1 MYMLL
6 LAVIYLAFISLGL
19 PDSLLGSGWPV
30 MSGDI
35 GAPLSFAGIVT
46 MIISGGTIVS
56 SLFSYKLTIKLGT
69 GLLTALSVLL
79 TAAALFGFSVSG
91 SFAELCLWA
100 IPYGLG
106 AGAIDAALNNYVAVN
121 YSSRHMS
128 WLHSFWGVGTI
139 MSPYIMSYALT
150 TAAGW
155 SGGYRAVSLIQ
166 LAIAVIMFLS
176 LPMWKRTSETAEKTE
191 SRNKTLKD
199 VLKIK
204 GVIFVLAAFFAYC
217 AAESTVMLWSSSYL
231 VEARGVGTELAAAFA
246 SLFFIGITAG
256 RFLTGIIANRFGDF
270 KLIMTGASIMT
281 AGIILITLPFEITSL
296 IGFVVI
302 GLGCAP
308 VYPSI
313 IHSTP
318 FNFGAEN
325 SQAIIGI
332 QMASAYVGS
341 TFMPP
346 LFGLIAEHI
355 EIRLMPLFLIFFTAL
370 LVIMIGRLK
379 KCVKR

>member
-1 MYMLL
+1 
-6 LAVIYLAFISLGL
+6 
-19 PDSLLGSGWPV
+19 
-30 MSGDI
+30 
-35 GAPLSFAGIVT
+35 
-46 MIISGGTIVS
+46 
-56 SLFSYKLTIKLGT
+56 
-69 GLLTALSVLL
+69 
-79 TAAALFGFSVSG
+79 
-91 SFAELCLWA
+91 
-100 IPYGLG
+100 
-106 AGAIDAALNNYVAVN
+106 
-121 YSSRHMS
+121 
-128 WLHSFWGVGTI
+128 
-139 MSPYIMSYALT
+139 MSPYIMSYALN

-176 LPMWKRTSETAEKTE
+176 LPMWKRTSETSEKTE

-308 VYPSI
+308 VYPSTVSYT
-313 IHSTP
+313 HLDV
-318 FNFGAEN
+318 
-325 SQAIIGI
+325 
-332 QMASAYVGS
+332 Y
-341 TFMPP
+341 
-346 LFGLIAEHI
+346 
-355 EIRLMPLFLIFFTAL
+355 
-370 LVIMIGRLK
+370 
-379 KCVKR
+379 KRQY

>member
-1 MYMLL
+1 MY
-6 LAVIYLAFISLGL
+6 
-19 PDSLLGSGWPV
+19 
-30 MSGDI
+30 
-35 GAPLSFAGIVT
+35 
-46 MIISGGTIVS
+46 
-56 SLFSYKLTIKLGT
+56 KRQIK
-69 GLLTALSVLL
+69 
-79 TAAALFGFSVSG
+79 
-91 SFAELCLWA
+91 C
-100 IPYGLG
+100 
-106 AGAIDAALNNYVAVN
+106 
-121 YSSRHMS
+121 
-128 WLHSFWGVGTI
+128 
-139 MSPYIMSYALT
+139 
-150 TAAGW
+150 
-155 SGGYRAVSLIQ
+155 
-166 LAIAVIMFLS
+166 
-176 LPMWKRTSETAEKTE
+176 
-191 SRNKTLKD
+191 
-199 VLKIK
+199 
-204 GVIFVLAAFFAYC
+204 VIFVLAAFFAYC